1 MLGLREAG
9 VDASVYPV
17 FLARLASLVA
27 RGGRTRAF
35 VESYALLELLA
46 GGNPSKGRKEALN
59 RAMVE
64 ARGRIVALL
73 EERLEARGGAGLL
86 EVAAAAN
93 AVDVEMLGYR
103 FEGSLLEVL
112 GEKPVYHGITAE
124 EVEGALK
131 GARIAWLLDNAGE
144 AVVDIL
150 AAGLLAERLG
160 ARITLY
166 ARSLDYETDVTA
178 TEAQRLASELGV
190 GIEVRGSGGRYPPHH
205 PESRTRSELEDYDVV
220 ILKGIANLEAALE
233 APLEKP
239 LTVSLLR
246 AKCRPL
252 ARLFGVEKGTP
263 IVTDPSRLPIR
274 LRG

>member
-1 MLGLREAG
+1 MGLREAG
-9 VDASVYPV
+9 VEARVYPV
-17 FLARLASLVA
+17 FLSRLAALVA

-46 GGNPSKGRKEALN
+46 GRNPSAERKEALN

-64 ARGRIVALL
+64 ARGRIVGLLL
-73 EERLEARGGAGLL
+73 ERLGERGPVGLF

-112 GEKPVYHGITAE
+112 GEEPVYHRVEPG
-124 EVEGALK
+124 EVAGALK
-131 GARIAWLLDNAGE
+131 GARVAWLLDNAGE

-150 AAGLLAERLG
+150 AASILAERLG
-160 ARITLY
+160 ARVTLY

-178 TEAQRLASELGV
+178 AEAARLIAELGV
-190 GIEVRGSGGRYPPHH
+190 GLEVRGSGGRYPPHH
-205 PESRTRSELEDYDVV
+205 PESRTRSELEEYDVV
-220 ILKGIANLEAALE
+220 VLKGIANLEAALE

-239 LTVSLLR
+239 LTISLLR

-252 ARLFGVEKGTP
+252 ARLFGVEKGRP
-263 IVTDPSRLPIR
+263 VVTVPSRLPVR